1 MAVVCDTC
9 RQRLILMREMYD
21 HAADVPKNTSED
33 CVKVT
38 LGGDPFYEPSPQFH
52 LIGR

>member
-1 MAVVCDTC
+1 
-9 RQRLILMREMYD
+9 MREMYD
-21 HAADVPKNTSED
+21 HAADVPENTSED

-38 LGGDPFYEPSPQFH
+38 SGGDPFYEPSPRFH